1 MKGSFASTC
10 GKWFTTMALIAAV
23 GGVAFGDAPTT
34 KPAAVP
40 GTQPAANKPVIHCDK
55 LIHDFGLVMAG
66 PMLKHSFEIRN
77 AGNAVLEIKRV
88 RPSCGCTVAGTYPK
102 KILPGQSGQFPF
114 SLSSMKLHSG
124 PFSKSIQISSNDP
137 VTPELRLALKG
148 ECKHYVD
155 CKPAGAYFG
164 ILWSSEPQTKTVTL
178 TNNTS
183 TPLKPKLKPVND
195 PDKKKFDFKIEEKTP
210 GKEYLFHVTT
220 KPPYTRGQVASAS
233 YILETGLKEEPT
245 ITIRAVLSSPK
256 RIDIRP
262 SVIVQRANTPA
273 MANRPSQSSYFRVAM
288 YDEKPILI
296 TEWQVDDPAITLK
309 LTRKEQGKNY
319 HFLVTIPKDH
329 KLPTTGRTIT
339 LKTNDKQTPVIKV
352 PIRPAPKPRTAQTP
366 PKPTK
371 RPALELLDKE
381 APKFKL
387 ETLSG
392 KVISNEDFAKHPA
405 TILNFVAPNCGYSRK
420 QVPLIEKVRSE
431 YEAKGV
437 RFVNIVQTFRTPY
450 TKDKIKQTFESIGS
464 KLELAL
470 NLDNSVGRQLY
481 KAVSYPTMF
490 IVDKKGQVAD
500 VAIGARS
507 DLVDMLKK
515 MLDALIAGKPLPP
528 RMALTPPK
536 KHYPARDMIGKQAPA
551 FKLETLRGKTVSNED
566 FGKHPATIL
575 NFVAPNCPHCK
586 RQVPGVEKVRAEY
599 EAKGVRFVNVVQKMR
614 TAYTVDKIKQ
624 TFEDVG
630 SKIEL
635 APNLDNSVGQLY
647 KARSFPTL
655 VVVDNK
661 GKVADVTVG
670 NRPGIADTLKKK
682 LDQLMNDKPPA

>member
-1 MKGSFASTC
+1 MKGSFASTS
-10 GKWFTTMALIAAV
+10 GKWFTTAALIAAV
-23 GGVAFGDAPTT
+23 GHVAFGDAPTT

-40 GTQPAANKPVIHCDK
+40 GTQPAANKPVIQCDK
-55 LIHDFGLVMAG
+55 PIHDFGLAMAG
-66 PMLKHSFEIRN
+66 PILEHTFEIRN

-88 RPSCGCTVAGTYPK
+88 KPACGCTVAKTYPK
-102 KILPGQSGQFPF
+102 KILPGQSGRFPF
-114 SLSSMKLHSG
+114 SFSSKTLRSG
-124 PFSKSIQISSNDP
+124 PFSKPIRISSNDP
-137 VTPELRLALKG
+137 VTPELTLALKG
-148 ECKHYVD
+148 KCKRYVD
-155 CKPAGAYFG
+155 CVPPGAYFG
-164 ILWSSEPQTKTVTL
+164 ILWSSEPQTKTITL

-183 TPLKPKLKPVND
+183 TPMKPELKPVSD
-195 PDKKKFDFKIEEKTP
+195 PNKKKFDFKMEEKAP
-210 GKEYLFHVTT
+210 GKVYLFHVTT
-220 KPPYTRGQVASAS
+220 KPPYTRGQVANVS

-245 ITIRAVLSSPK
+245 ITIRAALNSPK

-273 MANRPSQSSYFRVAM
+273 MANQPAQSSYFRIAM
-288 YDEKPILI
+288 YDKKPIHI
-296 TEWQVDDPAITLK
+296 TEWQVDDPAIKLK

-339 LKTNDKQTPVIKV
+339 LKTSDEQTPVIKV
-352 PIRPAPKPRTAQTP
+352 PIRPIPKPRTAQTP
-366 PKPTK
+366 PKPKK
-371 RPALELLDKE
+371 RPALDLLNKE

-387 ETLSG
+387 ETFSG
-392 KVISNEDFAKHPA
+392 KVISSEDFAKHPA

-420 QVPLIEKVRSE
+420 QVALIEKVRAE

-450 TKDKIKQTFESIGS
+450 TNDKIKQTFEGMGS

-490 IVDKKGQVAD
+490 VVDKKGQVAD

-515 MLDALIAGKPLPP
+515 MLDALIGGKPLPP
-528 RMALTPPK
+528 RMALTTPK
-536 KHYPARDMIGKQAPA
+536 KPSARDLLGKQAPA
-551 FKLETLRGKTVSNED
+551 FKLETLSGKVVSSED
-566 FGKHPATIL
+566 FSKHPATIL
-575 NFVAPNCPHCK
+575 NFVAPNCGYCK
-586 RQVPGVEKVRAEY
+586 KQVPNVEKVRAEY

-614 TAYTVDKIKQ
+614 TAYTIDKIKK

-630 SKIEL
+630 SKLEL

-647 KARSFPTL
+647 KARGFPTL

-661 GKVADVTVG
+661 GKVADVTIG
-670 NRPGIADTLKKK
+670 NQPNIVATLKKK
-682 LDQLMNDKPPA
+682 LDELMNDKPPA